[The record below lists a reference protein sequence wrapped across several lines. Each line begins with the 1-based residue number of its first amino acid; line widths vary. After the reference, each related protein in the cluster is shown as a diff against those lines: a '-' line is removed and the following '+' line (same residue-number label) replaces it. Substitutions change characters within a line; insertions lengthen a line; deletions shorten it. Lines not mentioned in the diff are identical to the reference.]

1 MKISEKTN
9 LYDLM
14 DAFECKWVDVTF
26 KDGSVKHVFTFDTT
40 FLEDNDTGDAIVY
53 NTTGSIDYGDD
64 LYLKD
69 ITDITL
75 SNKQHR

>member
-26 KDGSVKHVFTFDTT
+26 IDGSVKHGVTFDTT

-69 ITDITL
+69 ITDVTL